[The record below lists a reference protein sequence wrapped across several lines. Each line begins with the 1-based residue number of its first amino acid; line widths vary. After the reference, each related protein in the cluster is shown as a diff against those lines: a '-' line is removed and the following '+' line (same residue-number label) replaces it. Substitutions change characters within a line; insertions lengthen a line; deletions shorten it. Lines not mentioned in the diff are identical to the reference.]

1 MVSLKFN
8 KWIMDLHFGNYSIII
23 KEDPKIPSE
32 EFQMSKVK
40 IGFFDSGI
48 GGISV
53 LSYARRRLPGADY
66 IYYADTDH
74 VPYGTKRRAEIIR
87 YSDAAVGFL
96 ARQGVSAVVVACNT
110 ATSMAITYLREKY
123 PFPIIGMEPAVKP
136 AAAAHPGANILV
148 CATPVTIAGEK
159 LHTLIEHNYTSD
171 DFPDLVGLPELV
183 TFAENGIFDC
193 GTVCGYLETVI
204 DRTKN
209 YAAVVLGCTHFGYFR
224 DSFRK
229 LLGDVDLI
237 DGTQGTVNRLIS
249 ILSQNGI
256 DVPDEPGSTAFY
268 QTGRPVADPAVLAY
282 YDQLLIRSEILK

>member
-1 MVSLKFN
+1 
-8 KWIMDLHFGNYSIII
+8 MDLHFRMYSIIM
-23 KEDPKIPSE
+23 KENPISTEESE
-32 EFQMSKVK
+32 MSNVR

-74 VPYGTKRRAEIIR
+74 VPYGTKSAEDILR

-96 ARQGVSAVVVACNT
+96 AEQDVSAAVVACNT
-110 ATSMAITYLREKY
+110 ATSMAIAYLREKY
-123 PFPIIGMEPAVKP
+123 PFPIVGMEPAVKP
-136 AAAAHPGANILV
+136 AAAAHPGAEILV
-148 CATPVTIAGEK
+148 CATPVTIAGKK
-159 LHTLIEHNYTSD
+159 LHTLIENNYPSD
-171 DFPDLVGLPELV
+171 EQPDLAGLPGLV

-193 GTVCGYLETVI
+193 ETVCGYLETVI

-224 DSFRK
+224 DSFRE

-237 DGTQGTVNRLIS
+237 DGTKGTVNRLIS
-249 ILSQNGI
+249 ILEQNGI
-256 DVPDEPGSTAFY
+256 AVPEGQGSTRFY
-268 QTGRPVADPAVLAY
+268 QTGRPVDDPSTLAY
-282 YDQLLIRSEILK
+282 YGELMARSEILK